1 MQRYLAVAVAWLI
14 VAPVAHTIPLS
25 VLEDQA
31 CQRGRLDVSLKSLPS
46 LCQTKDASCREKC
59 QQIAAGLREYIAGIQ
74 SDIDFC
80 KRYAD
85 GASRD
90 EQRDIAKAIKEYQA
104 DLHWAQQAQKTVAR
118 SIGD

>member
-1 MQRYLAVAVAWLI
+1 MQRYLIALAALI
-14 VAPVAHTIPLS
+14 IMPIADAIPLS

-31 CQRGRLDVSLKSLPS
+31 CQRGRLDVALKSLPS

-59 QQIAAGLREYIAGIQ
+59 QQIAVGLREYIAGIQ

-85 GASRD
+85 GASAD

-104 DLHWAQQAQKTVAR
+104 DLRWAQQAQKTVAR
-118 SIGD
+118 SGGE